1 MNEML
6 TLIEKNAR
14 MSLEEIASALNI
26 TAQQAAEKLDTLKK
40 EGVVRGFRTVIDWDK
55 TNEERVAAII
65 ELRVSPQKNTGFDE
79 IAEQIVGFDEV
90 ESVYL
95 MSGGYDLSL
104 TMHAKNFKDI
114 AYFVSERLA
123 PIDGVLSTATH
134 FILHRYKD
142 DGIAFGSGKTDGRS
156 EFIL

>member
-1 MNEML
+1 MKKL
-6 TLIEKNAR
+6 LSLIEKNAR
-14 MSLEEIASALNI
+14 MSLEEMASALNI
-26 TAQQAAEKLDTLKK
+26 SANEVSEKLDKLKK
-40 EGVVRGFRTVIDWDK
+40 DGIICGYRTVIDWDK
-55 TNEERVAAII
+55 TDEERVAAII
-65 ELRVSPQKNTGFDE
+65 ELKVSPQKNTGFDE

-104 TMHAKNFKDI
+104 TLHAKSFKDI

-123 PIDGVLSTATH
+123 PIEGVLSTATH

-142 DGIAFGSGKTDGRS
+142 NNISFGSGKTDGRS
-156 EFIL
+156 EFNL

>member
-1 MNEML
+1 MNKML
-6 TLIEKNAR
+6 SLIEKNAR
-14 MSLEEIASALNI
+14 MSLEEIAAALNI
-26 TAQQAAEKLDTLKK
+26 TATEAAEKIDKLKK
-40 EGVVRGFRTVIDWDK
+40 EGVIRGFRTVIDWDK
-55 TNEERVAAII
+55 TEEERVEAII

-79 IAEQIVGFDEV
+79 IAEQIVGFEEV

-104 TMHAKNFKDI
+104 TLHAKSFKDI

-123 PIDGVLSTATH
+123 PIEGVLSTATH

-142 DGIAFGSGKTDGRS
+142 EGISFGSGKTDGRS
-156 EFIL
+156 EFNL

>member
-1 MNEML
+1 MIRIL
-6 TLIEKNAR
+6 SLIEKNAK
-14 MSLEEIASALNI
+14 MSLEEIASALGM
-26 TAQQAAEKLDTLKK
+26 TVTEVSEQLDKLKK
-40 EGVVRGFRTVIDWDK
+40 DGIICGHKTVIDWNK
-55 TNEERVAAII
+55 TEAERVAAII

-79 IAEQIVGFDEV
+79 IAKQVVEFEEV

-104 TMHAKNFKDI
+104 TLHAKSFKDI

-123 PIDGVLSTATH
+123 PIEGVLSTTTH

-142 DGIAFGSGKTDGRS
+142 EGISFGSGKTDGRS
-156 EFIL
+156 EFNL

>member
-1 MNEML
+1 MKKL
-6 TLIEKNAR
+6 LSLIEKNAR

-26 TAQQAAEKLDTLKK
+26 GTNEVSEKLDKLKK
-40 EGVVRGFRTVIDWDK
+40 DGIICGYRTVIDWDK
-55 TNEERVAAII
+55 TEEERVAAII
-65 ELRVSPQKNTGFDE
+65 ELKVSPQKNTGFDE

-104 TMHAKNFKDI
+104 TLHAKSFKDI

-123 PIDGVLSTATH
+123 PIEGVLSTATH

-142 DGIAFGSGKTDGRS
+142 NNISFGSGKTDGRS
-156 EFIL
+156 EFNL

>member
-1 MNEML
+1 MNAIL
-6 TLIEKNAR
+6 QLIEKNAR
-14 MSLEEIASALNI
+14 MTLEEIASALNM
-26 TAQQAAEKLDTLKK
+26 TADEVAEKLDELKK
-40 EGVVRGFRTVIDWDK
+40 SGVIHGYRTVIDWDK

-79 IAEQIVGFDEV
+79 IAEQIVGFEEV

-104 TMHAKNFKDI
+104 TMHAKSFKDI

-142 DGIAFGSGKTDGRS
+142 DGISFVSGKTDGRS